1 MLSVKYAFQ
10 IIFSNTKVI
19 KERSKTL
26 DERLAGKFDMNA
38 NIEDDHEIMMSRK
51 TRLAFLDM
59 LLYAAKEDPSLDFV
73 GIREEVDTF
82 MFEVIFQIWTHSF
95 IHYNCNLLV
104 FQWV

>member
-1 MLSVKYAFQ
+1 
-10 IIFSNTKVI
+10 
-19 KERSKTL
+19 
-26 DERLAGKFDMNA
+26 MNHA
-38 NIEDDHEIMMSRK
+38 NVEDDHEIMMNRK

-82 MFEVIFQIWTHSF
+82 MFEVIFQNQIWTHSF

>member
-1 MLSVKYAFQ
+1 M
-10 IIFSNTKVI
+10 SNTKVI

-26 DERLAGKFDMNA
+26 DERLAGKLDMNA
-38 NIEDDHEIMMSRK
+38 NIEDDHEIMMNRK

-82 MFEVIFQIWTHSF
+82 MFEVIFQNSF
-95 IHYNCNLLV
+95 IHYSCNL
-104 FQWV
+104 